1 MVWEKVWNEVVT
13 SSVHPLWKSFRRAFT
28 GFVIVSLKGA
38 GRQAG
43 RTRSDSK
50 EGDGDWWVMTC
61 IFPRSLLCKYKYKS
75 NSTQTTDT
83 NHMEQKKRWY
93 KHKYKYNTSTSQV
106 QYQQN
111 DGDWCPLSG
120 SDLGPVQ
127 QRTRSPDEGS
137 CLLLLLHQLLLL
149 QLVVVLIFNNV
160 HVSFSGWARPALTI
174 PVTGVSDM
182 MVGAVNL
189 IPNKL
194 PPPSHQTECVWLM
207 RYYLNGSDRSSLRCD
222 ALLKLQ

>member
-13 SSVHPLWKSFRRAFT
+13 SSVHPVWKSFRRAFP
-28 GFVIVSLKGA
+28 GFLIVALKGA
-38 GRQAG
+38 DRHQGRQDAG
-43 RTRSDSK
+43 WLKGR
-50 EGDGDWWVMTC
+50 WWGLMTC

-149 QLVVVLIFNNV
+149 QLLLVLLVLVLVLIFNNV
-160 HVSFSGWARPALTI
+160 HVSFSRKKKST
-174 PVTGVSDM
+174 
-182 MVGAVNL
+182 
-189 IPNKL
+189 
-194 PPPSHQTECVWLM
+194 
-207 RYYLNGSDRSSLRCD
+207 
-222 ALLKLQ
+222 